1 MKKLSIDELVEQ
13 YADYCYRVAYVYC
26 KEHEAAEEIVQDVLM
41 SYYSAQQRFNGESTL
56 KTYLTKITVHKSYDY
71 LRTRKRKFLFFKAK
85 IDEEK
90 HFDPSYLHLQAEKN
104 GEVLQ
109 AVLDLDEKYR
119 EIIVLHY
126 YEEMTL
132 VEISDVLSL
141 NINTVKSR
149 HSRAKKQLQDQLKE
163 VYFDEEF

>member
-1 MKKLSIDELVEQ
+1 M
-13 YADYCYRVAYVYC
+13 
-26 KEHEAAEEIVQDVLM
+26 
-41 SYYSAQQRFNGESTL
+41 
-56 KTYLTKITVHKSYDY
+56 
-71 LRTRKRKFLFFKAK
+71 
-85 IDEEK
+85 
-90 HFDPSYLHLQAEKN
+90 
-104 GEVLQ
+104 LQ